1 MTLDERPISDDDL
14 HAFVDGLLNSERQK
28 EVRGYLA
35 ERPEAAARVTAWQK
49 EGETLRQALE
59 WQLKEAV
66 PATLNITRLIE
77 ARHSDRRAF
86 LRLAASIVI
95 ALMVGTGGGW
105 MMHGPSIPSGISA
118 LSLEAAAAHRVF
130 ATGPRHSTTFDVVDP
145 TQLASWTQQELGR
158 AVTPPDLTGAGYHL
172 VGARLVSTEY
182 GPACMFLYSSD
193 RGPRITLFVR
203 QMKSRD
209 MNAPMRAIRVQE
221 AIGYAWA
228 RRGLGVS
235 LISTDPMPSLHSL
248 SNRVRDE
255 MDSRT

>member
-1 MTLDERPISDDDL
+1 MIP
-14 HAFVDGLLNSERQK
+14 AFAGMDGLLDGERQK
-28 EVRGYLA
+28 EVQRYLA
-35 ERPEAAARVTAWQK
+35 LRPEAAARVSAWQK
-49 EGETLRQALE
+49 DGETLRQPLQ

-66 PATLNITRLIE
+66 PAIPNITRLIE
-77 ARHSDRRAF
+77 ARDSHGAF
-86 LRLAASIVI
+86 LRMAASIVI
-95 ALMVGTGGGW
+95 ALMVGTGTGW
-105 MMHGPSIPSGISA
+105 ISA
-118 LSLEAAAAHRVF
+118 LSLEAAATHRVF
-130 ATGPRHSTTFDVVDP
+130 ATGPGHSITFDVVDP
-145 TQLASWTQQELGR
+145 TQLASWTQHELGR
-158 AVTPPDLTGAGYHL
+158 AVTPPDLTGAGYQL
-172 VGARLVSTEY
+172 VGARLVATEH

-203 QMKSRD
+203 QMSGRD
-209 MNAPMRAIRVQE
+209 MNAPMRAIKVPQ